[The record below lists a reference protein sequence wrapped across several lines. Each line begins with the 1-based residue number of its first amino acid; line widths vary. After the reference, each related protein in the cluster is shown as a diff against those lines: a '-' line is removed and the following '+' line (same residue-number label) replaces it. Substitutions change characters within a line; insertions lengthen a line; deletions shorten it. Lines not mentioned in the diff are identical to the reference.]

1 MWIGD
6 INLGVISIWMVSTK
20 TMKLDEI
27 IKDVNVEKEE
37 KRTKTTLGYSNI
49 KIFGVMKKNQKKKVR
64 RSGQ

>member
-1 MWIGD
+1 M
-6 INLGVISIWMVSTK
+6 GVISIWMVSTK
-20 TMKLDEI
+20 TMKPDEI

-37 KRTKTTLGYSNI
+37 KRTKATLGYSNI